1 MIAFKGEN
9 WVDAIYVEINS
20 RYSNHLRFVFRF
32 LSSSI
37 FGFKLARCQLLHV
50 WILYRSIR
58 ERWFKSPTVSFFE
71 LCCECFCQ
79 RFFFYLGWSR
89 IWNHC
94 YCAVWLPSR
103 WVQKIL
109 TTRIWYVPWAPD
121 DVCWLNRHEV
131 TLHWELIFCCQKLRS
146 HEILSIVLLILS

>member
-9 WVDAIYVEINS
+9 WVGAICVEINL
-20 RYSNHLRFVFRF
+20 RYSNHLRFVFGF

-37 FGFKLARCQLLHV
+37 FGFKLARYQLLHV
-50 WILYRSIR
+50 WILYRSIK
-58 ERWFKSPTVSFFE
+58 ERWFKSRSLFLNFVVNVSVNAFF
-71 LCCECFCQ
+71 LN
-79 RFFFYLGWSR
+79 LGWSR

-94 YCAVWLPSR
+94 YCTVWLPSR

-109 TTRIWYVPWAPD
+109 TTRIWCVPWAPD
-121 DVCWLNRHEV
+121 DVCWLSRHEV

>member
-37 FGFKLARCQLLHV
+37 FGFKLARYQLLHV
-50 WILYRSIR
+50 WILYRSIK
-58 ERWFKSPTVSFFE
+58 ERWFKSRSLFLNFVVNVSVNAFF
-71 LCCECFCQ
+71 LN
-79 RFFFYLGWSR
+79 LGWSR

-94 YCAVWLPSR
+94 YCTVWLPSR

-109 TTRIWYVPWAPD
+109 TTRIWCVPWAPD

-146 HEILSIVLLILS
+146 HVISSIVLLILS

>member
-1 MIAFKGEN
+1 MIAFKGGN
-9 WVDAIYVEINS
+9 WVGAICVEINS
-20 RYSNHLRFVFRF
+20 RYSNHFRFVFRF

-37 FGFKLARCQLLHV
+37 FGFKLARYQLLHV
-50 WILYRSIR
+50 WILYRSTR
-58 ERWFKSPTVSFFE
+58 ERWFKSRSLLLNFVVNVSVNAFFN
-71 LCCECFCQ
+71 
-79 RFFFYLGWSR
+79 LGWSR

-94 YCAVWLPSR
+94 YCTVWLPSR

-109 TTRIWYVPWAPD
+109 TTRIWCVPWAPD